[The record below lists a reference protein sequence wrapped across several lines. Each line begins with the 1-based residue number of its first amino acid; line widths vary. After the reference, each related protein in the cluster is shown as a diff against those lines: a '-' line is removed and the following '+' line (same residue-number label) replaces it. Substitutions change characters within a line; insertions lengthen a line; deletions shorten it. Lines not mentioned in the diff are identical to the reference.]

1 MILMSKFVDNIFTIH
16 NNIFSL
22 TPIIISFY
30 KNYRSREKDILLA
43 YFILPIVLHPDIIDD
58 IKNVTVKS
66 NLTRLVTNKKF
77 MAGFQDRFKQF
88 QQITNDCLQYAIDC
102 KYIEMDKKMSIKVI
116 NKDTLYTDNSL
127 ANSINLASK
136 LPKMFKLDV
145 INTYYAF
152 GITGL

>member
-1 MILMSKFVDNIFTIH
+1 MSKFVDNIFTIH

-43 YFILPIVLHPDIIDD
+43 YFILPIALNPDVLDE

-66 NLTRLVTNKKF
+66 NLTRLVTNKRF
-77 MAGFQDRFKQF
+77 MAGFQDRFQQF

-102 KYIEMDKKMSIKVI
+102 KYIEVDKKMSVKVT
-116 NKDTLYTDNSL
+116 NKDILYTDSSL
-127 ANSINLASK
+127 DSAINLASK
-136 LPKMFKLDV
+136 LPKMFTLDV

-152 GITGL
+152 GIKGL

>member
-1 MILMSKFVDNIFTIH
+1 MSKFVDNIFTIH

-43 YFILPIVLHPDIIDD
+43 YFILPIALNPDIVNE
-58 IKNVTVKS
+58 IKSITIKS

-88 QQITNDCLQYAIDC
+88 QQITNDCLQYAVDC
-102 KYIEMDKKMSIKVI
+102 KYIEVDNKMSIKVT
-116 NKDTLYTDNSL
+116 NKDILYTDNSL
-127 ANSINLASK
+127 DNAINLASK
-136 LPKMFKLDV
+136 LPKMFTLDV
-145 INTYYAF
+145 INTYYTF
-152 GITGL
+152 GIKGL

>member
-1 MILMSKFVDNIFTIH
+1 MSKFVDNIFTIH

-43 YFILPIVLHPDIIDD
+43 YFVLPIALNPDIVDE
-58 IKNVTVKS
+58 IKNITVKS

-88 QQITNDCLQYAIDC
+88 QQITNDCLQYAVDC
-102 KYIEMDKKMSIKVI
+102 KYIEVDNKMSIKVT
-116 NKDTLYTDNSL
+116 NKDILYTDSSL
-127 ANSINLASK
+127 NNAVNLASK
-136 LPKMFKLDV
+136 LPKMFTLDV
-145 INTYYAF
+145 INTYYVF
-152 GITGL
+152 GIKGL

>member
-1 MILMSKFVDNIFTIH
+1 MSKFVDNIFTIH

-43 YFILPIVLHPDIIDD
+43 YFILPIALNPDVLDE

-66 NLTRLVTNKKF
+66 NLTRLVTNKRF
-77 MAGFQDRFKQF
+77 MAGFQDRFQQF

-102 KYIEMDKKMSIKVI
+102 KYIEVDKKMSVKVT
-116 NKDTLYTDNSL
+116 NKDILYTDSSL
-127 ANSINLASK
+127 DSAVNLASK
-136 LPKMFKLDV
+136 LPKMFTLDV

-152 GITGL
+152 GIKGL

>member
-1 MILMSKFVDNIFTIH
+1 MSKFVDNIFTIH

-43 YFILPIVLHPDIIDD
+43 YFILPIALNPDIVDE
-58 IKNVTVKS
+58 IKNITVKS

-88 QQITNDCLQYAIDC
+88 QQITNDCLQYAVDC
-102 KYIEMDKKMSIKVI
+102 KYIEVDNKMSIKVT
-116 NKDTLYTDNSL
+116 NKDILYTDNSL
-127 ANSINLASK
+127 NNAVNLASK
-136 LPKMFKLDV
+136 LPKMFTLDV
-145 INTYYAF
+145 INTYYVF
-152 GITGL
+152 GIKGL

>member
-1 MILMSKFVDNIFTIH
+1 MSKFVDNIFTIH

-30 KNYRSREKDILLA
+30 KNYKSREKDILLA
-43 YFILPIVLHPDIIDD
+43 YFILPIALNPDVLDE

-66 NLTRLVTNKKF
+66 NLTRLVTNKRF
-77 MAGFQDRFKQF
+77 MAGFQDRFQQF

-102 KYIEMDKKMSIKVI
+102 KYIEVDKKMSVKVT
-116 NKDTLYTDNSL
+116 NKDILYTDSSL
-127 ANSINLASK
+127 DSAINLASK
-136 LPKMFKLDV
+136 LPKMFTLDV

-152 GITGL
+152 GIKGL